1 MKLTSY
7 PTAFVQY
14 SEDATSQYRQFGVR
28 PCYVVVPA
36 VRRSVLATSQYLLF
50 GVASSLRRGI
60 CCSA

>member
-14 SEDATSQYRQFGVR
+14 SKDATSQYWQFGVR

-36 VRRSVLATSQYLLF
+36 VRRSVLATSRYPQ
-50 GVASSLRRGI
+50 ASSPV
-60 CCSA
+60 